1 MKNKTKT
8 YILLAVVLGIWGTIG
23 YKIINGISSDVP
35 QLASQEFDNT
45 FKPKSVVEAETFSI
59 QHIERDP
66 FLGTLT
72 STKKKKPR
80 VIFNST
86 QKLNMTNKIIT
97 YSGLIQ
103 KQSTTDQV
111 FVINIDNNQYLLKKG
126 QTADGI
132 KLVRGNAKQ
141 IVVRYNNK
149 LQTIKRQ

>member
-1 MKNKTKT
+1 
-8 YILLAVVLGIWGTIG
+8 LLAVVLGIWGTIG
-23 YKIINGISSDVP
+23 YKIINGISSDAP
-35 QLASQEFDNT
+35 PLALQEFDNT
-45 FKPKSVVEAETFSI
+45 FKPKSVVEAEAFSI

-72 STKKKKPR
+72 STKKKKTT
-80 VIFNST
+80 VISNNAP
-86 QKLNMTNKIIT
+86 KPNVTNKIIT

-103 KQSTTDQV
+103 KQTTTDQV

-126 QTADGI
+126 QTADDI

-141 IVVRYNNK
+141 IVIRYNNK